1 VIANLFS
8 IGRLLQACL
17 FSSLLFLSFA
27 LNAQTAADMEA
38 SNRLA
43 TFNGATGILRV
54 PSLPYDG
61 GHIWAELLYESD
73 EDVTLVGSGLAYGP
87 GETASF
93 DEESGVLKVPFI
105 HILGWSARYGMTL
118 QATSMEP
125 VPRFRVTE
133 RYQHSLGFLQVPDHR
148 VRLVATGYNGEY
160 LGLVGYPGQQPFG
173 FVYAVETPEETLE
186 EILDEPLEET
196 AGGLMGVVL
205 LLDADGRVRGLDYN
219 GQGIMLISDN
229 PPQIVV
235 DDDIHGTM
243 ARAAGVFSA
252 VACSAMGGAQDE
264 LKSVLQELCD
274 SRLLSTLKYF
284 QADGLFEGMETVLQA
299 EEVCHVSGSEGL
311 CTEGF
316 IDGLNTAGALFD
328 AAAQAQ
334 PPGGGEEPTP
344 PTNARPTL
352 TDVGALGTIGQG
364 ETLALSFNDLMVGS
378 NARDSDGVVEG
389 FVVQEVSSG
398 SLTIGGSPF
407 NASSNKVITR
417 QRSAVWTATSGGV
430 GNVIALRLLAVD
442 DQGATSA
449 VSVPARITVASGFT
463 EGSGTASDPWVI
475 ETPAQFNLIRYNLD
489 AHFVLGNEI
498 DLGGSNPDGPF
509 YNGGAGWE
517 PIGSPANPFT
527 GDLDG
532 NEAEIVNLYI
542 NRPNSDY
549 VGLFGYI
556 AGGASRIYDLVLP
569 TVDVTGRDY
578 TGGLA
583 GYDDNG
589 RVNARVLGSVSG
601 RHRVGGLI
609 GGGSPSIFN
618 LASRATVDGEDYVGG
633 TIGWLKDG
641 KIESYSSSLGGATT
655 GSNYVGAVVGYAEDS
670 DIAHITAWGDVT
682 GDNHVGGAVGY
693 LLNSSL
699 DNADSIANVTGQNNV
714 GGLVGSSINST
725 VTSGEVV
732 EGMSVTGTTNTGGI
746 VGDNTGSISN
756 SSSGAQVNGVTNVGG
771 IAGKNTGTLTNN
783 TFAGTVNGS

>member
-1 VIANLFS
+1 MIANLFS

-17 FSSLLFLSFA
+17 FSSLLLLSFA
-27 LNAQTAADMEA
+27 LNAQTEADREA

-43 TFNGATGILRV
+43 TFDGATGILRV

-87 GETASF
+87 GATASF

-105 HILGWSARYGMTL
+105 HILGQSARYGMTL

-125 VPRFRVTE
+125 VPRFTVTE

-160 LGLVGYPGQQPFG
+160 LGLVGHPGQQPFG

-186 EILDEPLEET
+186 ETLEET
-196 AGGLMGVVL
+196 EGGLMGVVL

-252 VACSAMGGAQDE
+252 MACSVKDGAQDE

-299 EEVCHVSGSEGL
+299 EEVCHVSGNEGL

-316 IDGLNTAGALFD
+316 IEGLNTAGALFD

-352 TDVGALGTIGQG
+352 TNVGILGTIGQG
-364 ETLALSFNDLMVGS
+364 ETLALSFNDLLVGS
-378 NARDSDGVVEG
+378 DARDSDGVVEG

-407 NASSNKVITR
+407 NAASNKVITR
-417 QRSAVWTATSGGV
+417 QRSAVWTATGGGV
-430 GNVIALRLLAVD
+430 SNVIALRLLAVD
-442 DQGATSA
+442 DQGATST
-449 VSVPARITVASGFT
+449 VSVPARITVTSGFT
-463 EGSGTASDPWVI
+463 EGSGTGSDPWVI

-498 DLGGSNPDGPF
+498 DLGGSNSNGPF

-517 PIGSPANPFT
+517 PIGSPSNPFT
-527 GDLDG
+527 GGLDG
-532 NEAEIVNLYI
+532 NDFEILNLYI
-542 NRPNSDY
+542 NRPGSDY

-556 AGGASRIYDLVLP
+556 AAGAGRIDAVLLP
-569 TVDVTGRDY
+569 NVHVVGRDY

-583 GYDDNG
+583 GYYDDTDY
-589 RVNARVLGSVSG
+589 VLSRVLGMVTG
-601 RHRVGGLI
+601 RHKVGGLI
-609 GGGSPSIFN
+609 GAGSPYIAN
-618 LASRATVDGEDYVGG
+618 WGSRADVFGTDYVGG
-633 TIGWLKDG
+633 TVGWLKDG
-641 KIESYSSSLGGATT
+641 ELHSYSSSLGHVINGN
-655 GSNYVGAVVGYAEDS
+655 NYVGGVVGYAENS
-670 DIAHITAWGDVT
+670 KLFYITAWGDIY
-682 GDNHVGGAVGY
+682 GENHVGGAVGY
-693 LLNSSL
+693 LLDSTLGVGDSFAKITGV
-699 DNADSIANVTGQNNV
+699 DNI
-714 GGLVGSSINST
+714 GGLVGSNINST
-725 VTSGEVV
+725 IDQFDVDARVTVNGHNNV
-732 EGMSVTGTTNTGGI
+732 GGI
-746 VGDNTGSISN
+746 VGNNTGTVSDSL
-756 SSSGAQVNGVTNVGG
+756 SEAAVVGDVNVGG
-771 IAGKNTGTLTNN
+771 IVGRNTGVLSNN